1 LLLVAVGAFSCASG
15 PAAPPAAAP
24 PASPF
29 KITERAETGPVTS
42 IAFRAPI
49 LYAGTA
55 RGLRRWDVTNDE
67 YEDLDSTAG
76 LLGKAV
82 TAVGIDADR
91 NVWVATDAGVG
102 RLIPKDGVW
111 KYSPMG
117 GLGGVTS
124 LVPTAD
130 GRTAWAGSDDGLFR
144 SDGTSWTPVE
154 ALRNVAVSSLDVD
167 ADGRSAWVGT
177 RARGLFRVEGE
188 VAKLVPSGGE
198 SMELVEIVGTAVT
211 GVGTRVVGARSL
223 TGGGGQ
229 LIFLEQGE
237 PQAFRAQPDVRVV
250 RVVDSGK
257 DAVLVAGPE
266 GAERAFSLKLL
277 RAGEAPPPGGLRF
290 VSVKKGTAAARARDR
305 WAAVPLDVV
314 LPPGVTEAAGG
325 EGEVFYGTARMGVAR
340 GAKGRP
346 AYLSGAGLI
355 GESERFTVA
364 CSTPVRCWVV
374 TDGPRAWL
382 TDGDVYR
389 QTRVGEADGGAALAV
404 VTDKGGT
411 IYALASEPG
420 FSGLVITRLAHA
432 SPAPATSTEGG
443 DMWRSYERVPLA
455 LPKGTTVGVS
465 FADVSPA
472 GTLWIGLRAVSE
484 GGEGVSAGAV
494 EIDLAKHHVI
504 QHRALAAGEKGSAE
518 MLPLPAG
525 LTSVAFDAP
534 ALWFSSLSGVSRWQQ
549 GELRTWGE
557 NEGLRSELVH
567 GVARG
572 PDDLLWAATSEGVG
586 RFDGKEWRMVG
597 DSEEAIVAS
606 RALARDAAGRLWVA
620 TSRGLRLVTAADA
633 KAQRPGELIL
643 AGDMRDVTL
652 DRHGRIW
659 ALSSASIALVAPSH

>member
-1 LLLVAVGAFSCASG
+1 VG
-15 PAAPPAAAP
+15 
-24 PASPF
+24 
-29 KITERAETGPVTS
+29 V
-42 IAFRAPI
+42 
-49 LYAGTA
+49 
-55 RGLRRWDVTNDE
+55 DDE
-67 YEDLDSTAG
+67 
-76 LLGKAV
+76 
-82 TAVGIDADR
+82 R
-91 NVWVATDAGVG
+91 NVWVATDGGVG
-102 RLIPKDGVW
+102 RLIPKRDKEGKEDGW
-111 KYSPMG
+111 SYSPMG

-154 ALRNVAVSSLDVD
+154 ALRKVPVSSLDVD

-177 RARGLFRVEGE
+177 RGRGLYRVEGE
-188 VAKLVPSGGE
+188 VAKPVPSGGE
-198 SMELVEIVGTAVT
+198 SMDLVEIVGTAVT
-211 GVGTRVVGARSL
+211 SIGTRVVGARSL
-223 TGGGGQ
+223 TGGGGHI
-229 LIFLEQGE
+229 IFLEQGE

-266 GAERAFSLKLL
+266 GEERAFSLRLL

-305 WAAVPLDVV
+305 WAAVPLDAVP
-314 LPPGVTEAAGG
+314 PPGVTVAAGG
-325 EGEVFYGTARMGVAR
+325 GGDVYFGTARMGVAR

-346 AYLSGAGLI
+346 AYLSGAGLV
-355 GESERFTVA
+355 GDAERFTVA
-364 CSTPVRCWVV
+364 CPSPSRCFVV

-389 QTRVGEADGGAALAV
+389 ETRVGEDDGGTVLAV
-404 VTDKGGT
+404 ATDAAGQV
-411 IYALASEPG
+411 YAISSEPK
-420 FSGLVITRLAHA
+420 SDKKPAGLLVTRLAQV
-432 SPAPATSTEGG
+432 APAGAASAASG
-443 DMWRSYERVPLA
+443 DTWTTFQRVPVV
-455 LPKGTTVGVS
+455 LPKGTTPGVS
-465 FADVSPA
+465 FAAISPK
-472 GTLWIGLRAVSE
+472 GTLWIGLRAVGE
-484 GGEGVSAGAV
+484 GGDDVSAGAV
-494 EIDLAKHHVI
+494 ELDLGSRHVV

-518 MLPLPAG
+518 MLPLPAALSG
-525 LTSVAFDAP
+525 VSFDGA
-534 ALWFSSLSGVSRWQQ
+534 ALWFSSLSGVSRWQE

-557 NEGLRSELVH
+557 NEGLRSEHVH
-567 GVARG
+567 AVSRG

-597 DSEEAIVAS
+597 DGEDAIVAS
-606 RALARDAAGRLWVA
+606 RGLARDRAGRLWVA